1 MKTKK
6 IFGAFALLLGLI
18 VLVAFTAP
26 VNEHAPWN
34 IPAKYKTMKNP
45 YAGDDNLANTVGKT
59 LWAKNCKSCHGN
71 LGMGDGPKAPGLK
84 TPMDKFND
92 PAFQAEADGII
103 YYKSIFGRDEMP
115 NFEGKIPDEEGR
127 WAVVNYIRKL
137 K

>member
-6 IFGAFALLLGLI
+6 ILGAFALLLGVLI
-18 VLVAFTAP
+18 VVAFTAP

-45 YAGDDNLANTVGKT
+45 YAGDVNLGNTVGKT

-71 LGMGDGPKAPGLK
+71 TGLGDGPKAAGLK
-84 TPMDKFND
+84 TPMDKFSD
-92 PAFQAEADGII
+92 PVFQAESDGII
-103 YYKSIFGRDEMP
+103 YYKSFIGRDEMP

-127 WAVVNYIRKL
+127 WAVVNYIRTMK
-137 K
+137 